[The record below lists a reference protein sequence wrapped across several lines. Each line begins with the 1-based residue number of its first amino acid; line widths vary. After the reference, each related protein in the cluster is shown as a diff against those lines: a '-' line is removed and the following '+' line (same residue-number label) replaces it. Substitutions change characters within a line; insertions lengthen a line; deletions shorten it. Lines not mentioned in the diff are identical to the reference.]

1 MIALTLF
8 SLISTSGKTYAPIF
22 EKSYEDHDLVDVSIN
37 NWQLNETYKCPM
49 LFPDQ
54 DVIITSQTEIII
66 VEARIQN

>member
-37 NWQLNETYKCPM
+37 NWQLNEIYKCPM

>member
-22 EKSYEDHDLVDVSIN
+22 EKSYEDHGLIDIPMN

-49 LFPDQ
+49 SYPDQ
-54 DVIITSQTEIII
+54 DVIITSQTEITI